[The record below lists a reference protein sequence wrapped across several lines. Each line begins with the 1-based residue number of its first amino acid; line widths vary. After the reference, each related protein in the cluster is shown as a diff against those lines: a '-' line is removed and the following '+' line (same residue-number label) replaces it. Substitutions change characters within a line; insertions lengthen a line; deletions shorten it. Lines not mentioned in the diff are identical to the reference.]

1 MGGQACV
8 FYGAAE
14 FSRDLDLLVLV
25 DAENFERLRAAL
37 AQLLAE
43 PIAVPVTVPP
53 LNSEYLLRGH
63 AFHFRC
69 HHPDVAGLRI
79 DIMATLRD
87 GAQFEELWQRRTTL
101 EIEGATIDLLSIEDL
116 VRAKQTQRDKD
127 WPMVAR
133 LVERRYL
140 AIDSPPSGNELR
152 FLFRELR
159 TPDLLLEAAE
169 RYSDV
174 ASQFAAQR
182 PAVRAAVSG
191 DRAGIVSALKTEEE
205 DARNRDRL
213 YWDPLKR
220 ELEQFRHERRAQS

>member
-8 FYGAAE
+8 LYGAAE

-25 DAENFERLRAAL
+25 DAENFERLRTAL

-69 HHPDVAGLRI
+69 HRPDVAGLRI

-87 GAQFEELWQRRTTL
+87 GAQFNELWQRRTTL
-101 EIEGATIDLLSIEDL
+101 EIEGEMVDLLSIEDL

-140 AIDSPPSGNELR
+140 AIDSPPSANELS

-169 RYSDV
+169 RYPNA
-174 ASQFAAQR
+174 ASQLASQR
-182 PAVRAAVSG
+182 PAVRAALKG
-191 DRAGIVSALKTEEE
+191 DRAGVLSALKTEEE
-205 DARNRDRL
+205 EARDRDRL
-213 YWDPLKR
+213 YWEPLKR
-220 ELEQFRHERRAQS
+220 ELEQFRHQIKRV